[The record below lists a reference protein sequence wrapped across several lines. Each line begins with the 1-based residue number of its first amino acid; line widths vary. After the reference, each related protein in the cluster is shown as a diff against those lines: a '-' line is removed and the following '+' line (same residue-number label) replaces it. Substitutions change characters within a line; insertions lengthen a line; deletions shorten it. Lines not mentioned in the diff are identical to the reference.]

1 MASRLGAA
9 PEAGKGIR
17 ALGILDGPLLTQLH
31 IKAGFADLLL
41 LHLDHEAQTALK
53 PSEAVDRVIAAQ
65 GAHAAALLAV
75 NMQRIIR
82 VGNDNQP
89 SRKGFIELA
98 SGSHDLVL
106 QRMRICDAKEV
117 GVSDGLRSQLIED
130 TSRNLKTR

>member
-1 MASRLGAA
+1 MGAT

-31 IKAGFADLLL
+31 IKAEFADLFLP
-41 LHLDHEAQTALK
+41 HLYHRAQATFKLPKAIDC
-53 PSEAVDRVIAAQ
+53 VVAAQ
-65 GAHAAALLAV
+65 GAHVTDLFAV
-75 NMQRIIR
+75 KMQRIIR

>member
-1 MASRLGAA
+1 MGAT

-41 LHLDHEAQTALK
+41 PHLNHRGQATFKLPKAIDC
-53 PSEAVDRVIAAQ
+53 VVAAQ
-65 GAHAAALLAV
+65 GAHVADLFAV
-75 NMQRIIR
+75 KMQRIIR